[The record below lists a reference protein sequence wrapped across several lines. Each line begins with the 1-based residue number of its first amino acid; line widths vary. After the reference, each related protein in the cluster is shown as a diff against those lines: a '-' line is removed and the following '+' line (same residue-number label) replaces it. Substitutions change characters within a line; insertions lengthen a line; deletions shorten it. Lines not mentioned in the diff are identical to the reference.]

1 MTGNNVFYHVQKKK
15 NCPLKVDTT
24 CVRVCV
30 CAVIRETGNS
40 ANISLMNNKSKP
52 CFLVCFLHFWERGD
66 LMKWK
71 LSLQASVARH
81 HAFIIV
87 IILQPGAEA
96 TFMRGELEN
105 KGELKNKSAVFSRV
119 SRSFYYRTHPTR
131 RHVSRLLKMNFF
143 FLILNLIRVTIHRRS
158 GCTSSIWR
166 L

>member
-1 MTGNNVFYHVQKKK
+1 M
-15 NCPLKVDTT
+15 
-24 CVRVCV
+24 

-119 SRSFYYRTHPTR
+119 SRSFDYRTHPTR
-131 RHVSRLLKMNFF
+131 RHVSRLLKMKFFF
-143 FLILNLIRVTIHRRS
+143 FLNIEFDPCDNPQEIRLHIIDLTPLKKAQLLPEILGVWLQIFRRRKLWS
-158 GCTSSIWR
+158 K
-166 L
+166 